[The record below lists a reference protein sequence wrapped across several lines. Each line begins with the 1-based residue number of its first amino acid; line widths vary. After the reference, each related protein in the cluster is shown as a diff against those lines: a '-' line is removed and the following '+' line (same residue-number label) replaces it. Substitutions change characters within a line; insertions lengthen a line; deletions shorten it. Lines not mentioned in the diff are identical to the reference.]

1 MLNVTF
7 INIFR
12 FQNNTE
18 TKIKSYFI
26 KWCNVVQ
33 KQIKKKIVRLMTL
46 LTNFNIKNRLTT
58 QHSSL
63 YLLINSLHQY
73 LWLCNTH

>member
-12 FQNNTE
+12 FQNNTK

-26 KWCNVVQ
+26 KWCNVVL
-33 KQIKKKIVRLMTL
+33 KQIKKNSKVLMTL
-46 LTNFNIKNRLTT
+46 LTNFNNKNRLTT

-63 YLLINSLHQY
+63 YLLINSLHQIFMA
-73 LWLCNTH
+73 L

>member
-12 FQNNTE
+12 FQNNAE

-26 KWCNVVQ
+26 KWCNIVL
-33 KQIKKKIVRLMTL
+33 KQIKKNSKVLITL
-46 LTNFNIKNRLTT
+46 LTNFNNKNMLTT

-63 YLLINSLHQY
+63 YLLINSLHQIFMA
-73 LWLCNTH
+73 L

>member
-26 KWCNVVQ
+26 KWCNVVL
-33 KQIKKKIVRLMTL
+33 KQIKKNNNKVLITL
-46 LTNFNIKNRLTT
+46 LTTFNNKNRLTT

-63 YLLINSLHQY
+63 YLHINSLHQIFMA
-73 LWLCNTH
+73 L

>member
-26 KWCNVVQ
+26 KWCNVVL
-33 KQIKKKIVRLMTL
+33 KQIKKNSKVLMTL
-46 LTNFNIKNRLTT
+46 LTNFNNKNRLTT

-63 YLLINSLHQY
+63 YLLINSLHQIFMA
-73 LWLCNTH
+73 L

>member
-26 KWCNVVQ
+26 KWCNVVL
-33 KQIKKKIVRLMTL
+33 KQIKKKILRLMTL
-46 LTNFNIKNRLTT
+46 LTNFNNKNRLTT

-63 YLLINSLHQY
+63 YLLINSLHQIFMA
-73 LWLCNTH
+73 L